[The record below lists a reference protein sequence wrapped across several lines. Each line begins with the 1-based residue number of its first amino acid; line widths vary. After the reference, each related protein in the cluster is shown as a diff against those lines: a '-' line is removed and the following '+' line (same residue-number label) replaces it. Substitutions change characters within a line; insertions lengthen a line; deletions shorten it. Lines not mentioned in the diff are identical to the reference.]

1 MINTILQII
10 IFVAS
15 ILLIVLCIL
24 QSNKGQNILNGF
36 TNSGSN
42 LFSSQKDVGYDKVI
56 TRIISVLIALFFIL
70 SLVEGL
76 L

>member
-56 TRIISVLIALFFIL
+56 TRIIAVLIALFFIL